1 MDHSELV
8 EELPLDSDF
17 ELLPDGDES
26 VLEVSLDDF
35 SALAPFL

>member
-8 EELPLDSDF
+8 EELPLDSGF
-17 ELLPDGDES
+17 ELLPDDDES
-26 VLEVSLDDF
+26 VLAVSLDDF